1 MRERVAPRETSAQ
14 NKGEV
19 IDTRSGEMIPTT
31 PRDSPKASPPR
42 TQPAPSPLSTKH
54 RDAADIMS
62 DRKRSMSLTSIDEL
76 KTPKAAQEKLPFIA
90 RLGRSWSRR
99 LSSSS

>member
-1 MRERVAPRETSAQ
+1 MRGSEASTQKSPE
-14 NKGEV
+14 GEAV
-19 IDTRSGEMIPTT
+19 DIRSGEMIPAT
-31 PRDSPKASPPR
+31 PRDSPKASAPR
-42 TQPAPSPLSTKH
+42 KQPAASPLSTRH
-54 RDAADIMS
+54 RDTADITS

-76 KTPKAAQEKLPFIA
+76 KTPTAPQEKLPFIA

>member
-1 MRERVAPRETSAQ
+1 
-14 NKGEV
+14 
-19 IDTRSGEMIPTT
+19 
-31 PRDSPKASPPR
+31 
-42 TQPAPSPLSTKH
+42 
-54 RDAADIMS
+54 MS
-62 DRKRSMSLTSIDEL
+62 DKKRSMSLTSIDEL